1 VCKNQEVSLVL
12 PITAKVNSINHLEVG
27 GCDTVEL
34 AQKHGTPLFIMDE
47 ETIRS
52 QCRSFMNAFTG
63 KGRDVEVIYASKA
76 FSCIA
81 MCRIAKQE
89 GLGLDVMSGGEIYT
103 ALKAGFPMEKVYM
116 HGNNKTPEELA
127 LALDNGLGRVVVDGF
142 DEMELLNGLAGDRGK
157 KQPILLRITPG
168 IKPKTHSFIQ
178 TGQMDSKFGFGLHD
192 GLALSAVKKAL
203 EYENIDLKGIHAH
216 IGSQI
221 FELGS
226 YSKAIEI
233 IMDFVKQIKD
243 ETGFVIGELNSG
255 GGLGIK
261 YKAVD
266 EPSTIEEYADVVVDG
281 VVREAE
287 AVGVP
292 VPKIMVEPGRAI
304 VANAGITLYSV
315 GTIKEIAG
323 IRTYVSV
330 DGGMSDNLRPMLY
343 DAVYEALLANR
354 VNDKADTVV
363 TVAGKHCESGDILIK
378 DVELPHP
385 DVGDI
390 LCTPATGAYGYMMAN
405 NYNRQPR
412 PPVVMVKDGEAGE
425 IIRKETYEDLLRLDI
440 DTDQS

>member
-1 VCKNQEVSLVL
+1 MVL
-12 PITAKVNSINHLEVG
+12 PVTAKVNSDGHLEVG
-27 GCDTVEL
+27 GCDTIEL
-34 AQKHGTPLFIMDE
+34 AQKYGTPLFIMDE

-81 MCRIAKQE
+81 MCQIAKQE
-89 GLGLDVMSGGEIYT
+89 GLGLDVMSGGEIFT
-103 ALKAGFPMEKVYM
+103 AMKAGFPMEKAYM
-116 HGNNKTPEELA
+116 HGNNKTADELT
-127 LALDNGLGRVVVDGF
+127 LAIDNGLGRVVVDSF
-142 DEMELLNGLAGDRGK
+142 DEMELLNRLAGERGK
-157 KQPILLRITPG
+157 KQAILLRITPG

-178 TGQMDSKFGFGLHD
+178 TGQMDSKFGFGLQD
-192 GLALSAVKKAL
+192 GLALNAVKKAL

-226 YSKAIEI
+226 YAKAIEI
-233 IMDFVKQIKD
+233 IMSFVKQTKD
-243 ETGFVIGELNSG
+243 ETGFVVGELNAG

-281 VVREAE
+281 VAREAE
-287 AVGVP
+287 RIGIP
-292 VPKIMVEPGRAI
+292 IPKIMVEPGRAV
-304 VANAGITLYSV
+304 VANSGITLYTV

-343 DAVYEALLANR
+343 DAIYEALLANR
-354 VNDKADTVV
+354 ANDKADTVV

-385 DVGDI
+385 VVGDI
-390 LCTPATGAYGYMMAN
+390 LCTPTTGAYGYMMAN

-412 PPVVMVKDGEAGE
+412 PAVVMVKDGLAKE
-425 IIRKETYEDLLRLDI
+425 IIRKETFEDLIRLDVGI
-440 DTDQS
+440 E